1 MLSSRLKELRMKAG
15 LTQDEL
21 AEKLELK
28 QSTIGMIETNKRS
41 TSSDTIIKLA
51 DFFNTSVDY
60 LLGRTDDP
68 NPILDKA
75 NTNFSPEIRKIARAG
90 EKMTPDK
97 SQRMLKILQNVFPE
111 EFEDS

>member
-1 MLSSRLKELRMKAG
+1 MLGTRIKELRIKAD

-28 QSTIGMIETNKRS
+28 QSTIGMIETNKRNP
-41 TSSDTIIKLA
+41 SSDTIIKIA
-51 DFFNTSVDY
+51 DLFNTTVDY
-60 LLGRTDDP
+60 LLGRTNTP
-68 NPILDKA
+68 NSNLNKA
-75 NTNFSPEIRKIARAG
+75 DSSFSPEIRKIARAS

-97 SQRMLKILQNVFPE
+97 SQQMLKILQNIFPE